1 LSFKTKNM
9 NRDQQLIS
17 LRPSIPVLV
26 EDGVTSAMEQFQNK
40 SLRPILKLQ
49 NGLLLQLFRNY
60 AIKRK
65 GAFFAVPVSQKR
77 AYIEKSLQRD
87 LRFRSLMQGIIIGQF
102 TIDELA
108 NYEQEE
114 SELSRRMIGMMI
126 QRIHSQWEEIQPAE

>member
-1 LSFKTKNM
+1 M
-9 NRDQQLIS
+9 DRDQELIS

-26 EDGVTSAMEQFQNK
+26 EEGVTSFTEQFQNK

-49 NGLLLQLFRNY
+49 NELLLQLFRNY

-65 GAFFAVPVSQKR
+65 GAFFAVPAAQKE

-102 TIDELA
+102 TLEELA
-108 NYEQEE
+108 AYEQEE
-114 SELSRRMIGMMI
+114 SELSRRMIKMMI
-126 QRIHSQWEEIQPAE
+126 QRIHSQWEEILLEE